1 MVSLDD
7 LIEITIF
14 GVLTGAILPLIGY
27 LVFHRLALTREVTSR
42 KAQASND
49 FRKSIISAT
58 SKIPDIEAHWG
69 EQEASVVPAIHQEIV
84 VASDIFK
91 YFLDD
96 RERKH
101 FDSSLKLLDNLINT
115 HLPNALSDGNVWYPS
130 EKRTPSQAKAELRDK
145 IQDIVSFAKET

>member
-1 MVSLDD
+1 M
-7 LIEITIF
+7 EITIF
-14 GVLTGAILPLIGY
+14 GVLTGAVLPLIGY

-58 SKIPDIEAHWG
+58 SKIPDVEMHWG
-69 EQEASVVPAIHQEIV
+69 EQEVLMVPAIHQEIV
-84 VASDIFK
+84 VASEIFK

-96 RERKH
+96 RERER
-101 FDSSLKLLDNLINT
+101 FDSSLKLLDNLLTT
-115 HLPNALSDGNVWYPS
+115 HLPNALSRENVMYPS

-145 IQDIVSFAKET
+145 IEDIVSFAKET